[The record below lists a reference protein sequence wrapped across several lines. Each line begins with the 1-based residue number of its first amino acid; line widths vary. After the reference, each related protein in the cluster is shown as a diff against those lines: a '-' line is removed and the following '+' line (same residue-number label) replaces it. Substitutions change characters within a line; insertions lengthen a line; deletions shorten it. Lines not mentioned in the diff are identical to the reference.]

1 MITPCTCTN
10 HQNTQSTFNILLMNS
25 LNFVVKVVVE
35 TDPPGV
41 PTGSSNNNSFIHGLG
56 SSIMLTCSI
65 SSIPGAKSVFKWS
78 CSTRCLVGVEMEQTI
93 SVTLQ
98 MSGEISC
105 AYTVDGAEYYS
116 DPLEIIVTG
125 M

>member
-1 MITPCTCTN
+1 
-10 HQNTQSTFNILLMNS
+10 MNS
-25 LNFVVKVVVE
+25 LNFVVKVAVD
-35 TDPPGV
+35 TNPLGV
-41 PTGSSNNNSFIHGLG
+41 PTGGSINNSFIHALG

-65 SSIPGAKSVFKWS
+65 SSIPAANSVFKWS
-78 CSTRCLVGVEMEQTI
+78 CSTECLVGVEMEQTI

-98 MSGEISC
+98 ISGEISC
-105 AYTVDGAEYYS
+105 AYTIDGAEYYS